1 MFNRRPV
8 GIGLVPSQPVCT
20 DQRSS
25 THSEIHFRKEGLWGS
40 GRDALQLSGLC
51 PPASKKR
58 IGSSDQRPCR
68 ARDEACRPTKKRIG
82 SSDQRPC
89 RARDEACR
97 PAKKRI
103 IRRGLHEEIPRRPV
117 GPV

>member
-68 ARDEACRPTKKRIG
+68 ARDEACRPTKKRE
-82 SSDQRPC
+82 P
-89 RARDEACR
+89 
-97 PAKKRI
+97 
-103 IRRGLHEEIPRRPV
+103 RRGLHEEDYTKRVLEVSQKGFEACGLVPV
-117 GPV
+117 